1 MQIRLYNTLTKQI
14 EPFAP
19 LRDNLVRMYSCGPT
33 VYDTAHIGN
42 MRAFLLPDTIQRVMR
57 TVGGFEVRWVM
68 NVTDIDDNT
77 IRGSLPGSE
86 RWRPEMGAHTDDA
99 LANLRAYTR
108 FFEGLFLSDLD
119 VFGIRRDDFFGNPRA
134 TEFIEPMQAL
144 ILDIAKAGYAYVSDG
159 SVYFNVAAYRA
170 KHPYGRLFHIDVE
183 HFREGVRIDADQ
195 YDRESVS
202 DFVLWKGR
210 KDGEP
215 YWDFDV
221 MGESVPGRPGW
232 HIECSAM
239 SKDLLDLPF
248 DIHTGGVDLRFPH
261 HEDELAQCTA
271 GYHVPEQAAFW
282 VHNEFL
288 EVEGRKMSK
297 SLGNFY
303 TLRDLIAQGI
313 DPLDVRLTM
322 LGKSYRSVLNFT
334 FEGIRDASRFRRRVL
349 RQVARLARICSGLSN
364 HGTDFFVEKTG
375 TIRSLQD
382 LYRSIDSGSGEGDLA
397 GVSIDDAASILSI
410 SNSRAA
416 GFLFFDAM
424 ARDLN
429 VALAKLVITTVIQKL
444 EHQSD
449 HELADKDPKGWL
461 VFLDIV
467 NDVYCLWNAPIS
479 SLRELEEVPEN
490 VIRIAEVRWEA
501 RLAKNWAES
510 DRLRDDLLAMGWVVK
525 DGKDGYTLE
534 PLG

>member
-1 MQIRLYNTLTKQI
+1 MRIHLYNTLTKQI

-86 RWRPEMGAHTDDA
+86 RWRAEMGAHTDDA

-108 FFEGLFLSDLD
+108 YFEGLFLADLD

-144 ILDIAKAGYAYVSDG
+144 ILEIVKAGYAYVSDG
-159 SVYFNVAAYRA
+159 SVYFNVAAYRT

-215 YWDFDV
+215 YWDFNVLD
-221 MGESVPGRPGW
+221 ESVPGRPGW

-303 TLRDLIAQGI
+303 TLRDLINKGI

-322 LGKSYRSVLNFT
+322 LGSHYRSVLNFT
-334 FEGIRDASRFRRRVL
+334 FDGI
-349 RQVARLARICSGLSN
+349 
-364 HGTDFFVEKTG
+364 K
-375 TIRSLQD
+375 
-382 LYRSIDSGSGEGDLA
+382 
-397 GVSIDDAASILSI
+397 AASTTRKRVQDYIWDLRD
-410 SNSRAA
+410 RAEPA
-416 GFLFFDAM
+416 PGMIIEPFEA
-424 ARDLN
+424 
-429 VALAKLVITTVIQKL
+429 ALADDLHTPRALAELYTFIGDHPVASV
-444 EHQSD
+444 SD
-449 HELADKDPKGWL
+449 TEAPLILGAL
-461 VFLDIV
+461 QRA
-467 NDVYCLWNAPIS
+467 NDVIGVWTFDTRPVVQ
-479 SLRELEEVPEN
+479 VPEA
-490 VIRIAEVRWEA
+490 VQVIAEVRWEA

-534 PLG
+534 ALG

>member
-322 LGKSYRSVLNFT
+322 LGSHYRSVLNFT
-334 FEGIRDASRFRRRVL
+334 FDGI
-349 RQVARLARICSGLSN
+349 
-364 HGTDFFVEKTG
+364 K
-375 TIRSLQD
+375 
-382 LYRSIDSGSGEGDLA
+382 
-397 GVSIDDAASILSI
+397 AASTTRKRVQDYIWDLRD
-410 SNSRAA
+410 RAEPA
-416 GFLFFDAM
+416 PGMIIEPFEA
-424 ARDLN
+424 
-429 VALAKLVITTVIQKL
+429 ALADDLHTPRALAELYTFIGDHPVASV
-444 EHQSD
+444 SD
-449 HELADKDPKGWL
+449 AQAPLILGAL
-461 VFLDIV
+461 QRA
-467 NDVYCLWNAPIS
+467 NDVIGVWTFDTRP
-479 SLRELEEVPEN
+479 EVQVPEA
-490 VIRIAEVRWEA
+490 VQVIAEVRWEA

>member
-322 LGKSYRSVLNFT
+322 LGSHYRSVLNFT
-334 FEGIRDASRFRRRVL
+334 FDGI
-349 RQVARLARICSGLSN
+349 
-364 HGTDFFVEKTG
+364 K
-375 TIRSLQD
+375 
-382 LYRSIDSGSGEGDLA
+382 
-397 GVSIDDAASILSI
+397 AASTTRKRVQDYIWDLRD
-410 SNSRAA
+410 RAQPA
-416 GFLFFDAM
+416 PGMIIEPFET
-424 ARDLN
+424 
-429 VALAKLVITTVIQKL
+429 ALADDLHTPRALAELYTFIGDHPVASV
-444 EHQSD
+444 SD
-449 HELADKDPKGWL
+449 AQAPLILGAL
-461 VFLDIV
+461 QRA
-467 NDVYCLWNAPIS
+467 NDVIGVWTFDTRP
-479 SLRELEEVPEN
+479 EVQVPEA
-490 VIRIAEVRWEA
+490 VQVIAEVRWEA